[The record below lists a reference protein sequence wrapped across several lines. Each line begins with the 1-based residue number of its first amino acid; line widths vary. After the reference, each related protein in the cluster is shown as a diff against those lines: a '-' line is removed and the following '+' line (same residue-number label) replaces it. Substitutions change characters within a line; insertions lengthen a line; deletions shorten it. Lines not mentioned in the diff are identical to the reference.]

1 MKLHNV
7 LNLYDLSK
15 IIEIKLM
22 NYIYM
27 QMLIPSI
34 YIISSEK
41 QIITIYAQRKN
52 KDRHQNIKLNHMKLW
67 VLLLKNVQ
75 LPASPYG

>member
-22 NYIYM
+22 NYIYT